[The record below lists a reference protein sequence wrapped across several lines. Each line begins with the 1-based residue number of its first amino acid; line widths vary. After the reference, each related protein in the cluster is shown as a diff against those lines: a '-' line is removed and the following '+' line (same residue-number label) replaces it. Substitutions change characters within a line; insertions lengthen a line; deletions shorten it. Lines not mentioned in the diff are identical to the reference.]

1 MDKITN
7 CPENVDRQT
16 WQQMCNLRREKIQLE
31 EDLRILGIY
40 FIKNMKKKLPMIN
53 VYFLIR
59 FVMA

>member
-40 FIKNMKKKLPMIN
+40 LKITYDQCILFNQICHGLKTS
-53 VYFLIR
+53 
-59 FVMA
+59 